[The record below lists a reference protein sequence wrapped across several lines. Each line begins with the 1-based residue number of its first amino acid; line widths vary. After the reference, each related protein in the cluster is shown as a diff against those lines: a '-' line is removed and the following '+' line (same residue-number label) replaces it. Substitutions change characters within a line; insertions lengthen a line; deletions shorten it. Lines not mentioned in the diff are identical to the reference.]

1 MQLEHGTTKYA
12 TLENDKLVVKEAK
25 QYRWWS
31 NNMKTCES
39 PWFSS
44 LEAAM
49 LWANERG
56 GVRNDR

>member
-49 LWANERG
+49 LWANERS
-56 GVRNDR
+56 